1 MKNIF
6 IRIASFTLAFLV
18 LFSTFSFTLE
28 KHYCGDFLVDVSF
41 SGETNGC
48 GMKMDGV
55 VSAKKKKCC
64 TLEVHKVEG
73 QDELQ
78 SHKIDKLTFEKEQFL
93 TTCVSSYNY
102 CVEIEFK
109 NSFYKDFSLPDISL
123 NYQVLHQ
130 TFLI

>member
-1 MKNIF
+1 
-6 IRIASFTLAFLV
+6 
-18 LFSTFSFTLE
+18 
-28 KHYCGDFLVDVSF
+28 
-41 SGETNGC
+41 
-48 GMKMDGV
+48 MDGV

-64 TLEVHKVEG
+64 TNEVHKIEG

-93 TTCVSSYNY
+93 NALVSSYDY
-102 CVEIEFK
+102 FVEIEFK
-109 NSFYKDFSLPDISL
+109 NSFYTDSSPPNVSV